1 MKYACGDTYPYE
13 MSDLR
18 KDNPLTSFTQNA
30 LEQSG
35 IREKF
40 NVREV
45 EETAKPSKSG
55 HKAVS
60 STKEVDGKLVEEWS
74 FVPKDVGE
82 LEVSEI
88 IATDPPVSLG
98 SGWYVEPYY
107 DGKLAVEGTPEY
119 KDGEWRQTWT
129 VEEPTDYVINR
140 SYCYGKPEMQLEYI
154 SENGIAAWQTKVTE
168 IKARFPKT

>member
-18 KDNPLTSFTQNA
+18 KDNPLTSFPKNA
-30 LEQSG
+30 LEKSV
-35 IREKF
+35 IRADF

-55 HKAVS
+55 HKAVA

-74 FVPKDVGE
+74 FVPKLLEE
-82 LEVSEI
+82 LDVSEI
-88 IATDPPVSLG
+88 VATDSPVSLG

-107 DGKLAVEGTPEY
+107 DGKLAQEGTPEY

-140 SYCYGKPEMQLEYI
+140 SLCYGRPELQLEYI
-154 SENGIAAWQTKVTE
+154 CENGIEAWQTKVAE
-168 IKARFPKT
+168 IKARFPK